1 MSPFSKLGGKM
12 KKLENCNYVVKV
24 ADELKFSVVGIGGQD
39 IIEGNKKLILGIVS
53 QAMHFYTLSLLQS
66 IAGTNKCVK
75 DEQIIKWVNEK
86 LESHEKTSRIANFK
100 DPTISSGQSIIDL
113 IDSIKPK
120 SVYYPAVSKDDTE
133 EGKFS
138 NAKFAISMARKV
150 GARIY
155 ALPEDVVEVNP
166 KMVMTIFACLMAC
179 ELKNGLL

>member
-1 MSPFSKLGGKM
+1 M

-66 IAGTNKCVK
+66 IAGSDKPVK

-86 LESHEKTSRIANFK
+86 LREHQKSSQIINFK
-100 DPTISSGQSIIDL
+100 DPAISSSQTILDL

-120 SVYYPAVSKDDTE
+120 SVYYPSVSTADTE
-133 EGKFS
+133 ETKLS

-166 KMVMTIFACLMAC
+166 KMVMTIFACLMAS
-179 ELKNGLL
+179 GLQT

>member
-1 MSPFSKLGGKM
+1 M
-12 KKLENCNYVVKV
+12 KRLENCNYVVKV

-39 IIEGNKKLILGIVS
+39 IIEGNKKLMLGIVS

-66 IAGTNKCVK
+66 IAGSDKCVK

-86 LESHEKTSRIANFK
+86 LEAHEKRSRIANFK
-100 DPTISSGQSIIDL
+100 DPSISSGQSIIDL

-120 SVYYPAVSKDDTE
+120 SVHYPAVSTNDTE

-150 GARIY
+150 GARIF

-166 KMVMTIFACLMAC
+166 KMVMTIFACLMAS
-179 ELKNGLL
+179 GLQMKE